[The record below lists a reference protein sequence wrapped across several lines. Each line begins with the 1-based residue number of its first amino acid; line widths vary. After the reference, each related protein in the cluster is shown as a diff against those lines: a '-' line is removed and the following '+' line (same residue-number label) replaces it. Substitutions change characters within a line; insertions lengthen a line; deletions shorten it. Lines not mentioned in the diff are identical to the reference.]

1 MFSHVVYQAD
11 QIGST
16 ECACTYMY
24 IFYTEKIF
32 YPSYHTVL
40 SIALHM
46 TELSL
51 QQQKEIMK
59 MLKKIPNQAWH
70 RHKDKL
76 GIRTI

>member
-1 MFSHVVYQAD
+1 MCVHVYVY
-11 QIGST
+11 ILYR
-16 ECACTYMY
+16 EN
-24 IFYTEKIF
+24 FL
-32 YPSYHTVL
+32 SYHTVL